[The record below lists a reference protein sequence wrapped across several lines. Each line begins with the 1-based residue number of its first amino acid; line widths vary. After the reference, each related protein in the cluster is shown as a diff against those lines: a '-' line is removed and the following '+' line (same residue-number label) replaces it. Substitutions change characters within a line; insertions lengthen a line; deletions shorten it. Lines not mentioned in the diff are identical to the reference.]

1 MYHENIWDL
10 LLKGWF
16 SSLALPSASWVRMA
30 NVLVSLRYNPRG
42 GGAWWAAVYGVAQ
55 SRTLLKQL
63 CTCSSRVIIHLY
75 YHENTIAFTVGL
87 QRLEKKSRFS
97 PEICGKS
104 MATSFRNLWIRMGF
118 LYKTPQAF
126 NCPWRWSLIGYFWAA
141 WDCSIDAGVQLQ
153 RPTSFLLLDG
163 SQLVLLSKGRLCLPI

>member
-126 NCPWRWSLIGYFWAA
+126 NCPWRCLFPMPGRE
-141 WDCSIDAGVQLQ
+141 DCTLKG
-153 RPTSFLLLDG
+153 
-163 SQLVLLSKGRLCLPI
+163 LVLFPFVSPAPACCRLVSTQGTHVL